1 MRQCVGNKKISS
13 LSKGRDCHSCYH
25 PFFMSGSLQNTLSG
39 TPAVA
44 LIPYLYNGSSR
55 AASSFSMPGSE
66 AIFHGFVC
74 APSHRVELSLPA
86 SFMYSS
92 LHCLYEVEANIHP
105 QRICVKS
112 FYSKWA
118 ERCGAWDRNL
128 RIQWSLQVVKGGYV
142 SHGSRRMP
150 PKLCIQHQLFLQP
163 E

>member
-1 MRQCVGNKKISS
+1 MLPPN
-13 LSKGRDCHSCYH
+13 
-25 PFFMSGSLQNTLSG
+25 FMSGSLQNTLSG
-39 TPAVA
+39 TPAIA

-112 FYSKWA
+112 FLFKVGRKVWGLGSGSKDPMEPA
-118 ERCGAWDRNL
+118 GRKG
-128 RIQWSLQVVKGGYV
+128 RICFPWQQKDASYALL
-142 SHGSRRMP
+142 HFTAIPSRSP
-150 PKLCIQHQLFLQP
+150 QELLHAASSISFL
-163 E
+163 

>member
-1 MRQCVGNKKISS
+1 MNSSCKKRLLIALRKAPLWTINHYFFLHSKCGNAWINVAIKNLIPIKGTRSS
-13 LSKGRDCHSCYH
+13 FVL
-25 PFFMSGSLQNTLSG
+25 PPNFMSGSLQNTLSG

-74 APSHRVELSLPA
+74 TRFHLPELSLPA

-112 FYSKWA
+112 FLFKMG
-118 ERCGAWDRNL
+118 ERCEAGI
-128 RIQWSLQVVKGGYV
+128 RI
-142 SHGSRRMP
+142 
-150 PKLCIQHQLFLQP
+150 
-163 E
+163 

>member
-1 MRQCVGNKKISS
+1 MLPPN
-13 LSKGRDCHSCYH
+13 
-25 PFFMSGSLQNTLSG
+25 FMSGSLQNTLSG
-39 TPAVA
+39 TPAIA

-74 APSHRVELSLPA
+74 TRFHLPELSLPA

-112 FYSKWA
+112 FLFKMDRKVW
-118 ERCGAWDRNL
+118 GWDQDL
-128 RIQWSLQVVKGGYV
+128 RIQWSLRVVKGGYV
-142 SHGSRRMP
+142 SHGSRMMP
-150 PKLCIQHQLFLQP
+150 PKLCIQHQLSLTA
-163 E
+163 

>member
-1 MRQCVGNKKISS
+1 MLPPN
-13 LSKGRDCHSCYH
+13 
-25 PFFMSGSLQNTLSG
+25 FMFGSLQNTLSG
-39 TPAVA
+39 TPAIA

-74 APSHRVELSLPA
+74 APSHQVELSLPA

-112 FYSKWA
+112 FLFKMGERYEAGIGIYGSNGACRWQREDMSPMTAEGCFLRSAALYSYA
-118 ERCGAWDRNL
+118 VPLSAGAFAR
-128 RIQWSLQVVKGGYV
+128 
-142 SHGSRRMP
+142 
-150 PKLCIQHQLFLQP
+150 CIQHQLSLTA
-163 E
+163 

>member
-1 MRQCVGNKKISS
+1 MLPPN
-13 LSKGRDCHSCYH
+13 
-25 PFFMSGSLQNTLSG
+25 FMSGSLQNTLSG

-92 LHCLYEVEANIHP
+92 LHCLYEVEATIHP

-112 FYSKWA
+112 FLFNMGRKVWGLRSGSKDPMEPA
-118 ERCGAWDRNL
+118 GREERICLPWQQRDASYALLHFIAMPSRSPQELWHAAS
-128 RIQWSLQVVKGGYV
+128 RIS
-142 SHGSRRMP
+142 
-150 PKLCIQHQLFLQP
+150 FL
-163 E
+163 

>member
-1 MRQCVGNKKISS
+1 MLPPN
-13 LSKGRDCHSCYH
+13 
-25 PFFMSGSLQNTLSG
+25 FMSGSLQNTLSG
-39 TPAVA
+39 TPAIA

-92 LHCLYEVEANIHP
+92 LHCLYEVEATIHP

-112 FYSKWA
+112 FYSKWEKGVRLGSGSKDSIDPA
-118 ERCGAWDRNL
+118 GGKG
-128 RIQWSLQVVKGGYV
+128 RICFPWQQKDASYALLHFIAKP
-142 SHGSRRMP
+142 SRSP
-150 PKLCIQHQLFLQP
+150 QELLHAASSISFL
-163 E
+163 

>member
-1 MRQCVGNKKISS
+1 MLPPN
-13 LSKGRDCHSCYH
+13 
-25 PFFMSGSLQNTLSG
+25 FMSGSLQNTLSG
-39 TPAVA
+39 TPAIA

-74 APSHRVELSLPA
+74 APSHQVELSLPA

-112 FYSKWA
+112 FLFNMGRKVWGLRSGSKDPMEPA
-118 ERCGAWDRNL
+118 GREG
-128 RIQWSLQVVKGGYV
+128 RICLPWQQRDASYALL
-142 SHGSRRMP
+142 HFIAMPSRSP
-150 PKLCIQHQLFLQP
+150 QEFLHAASSISFL
-163 E
+163 

>member
-1 MRQCVGNKKISS
+1 MLPPN
-13 LSKGRDCHSCYH
+13 
-25 PFFMSGSLQNTLSG
+25 FMSGSLQNTLSG
-39 TPAVA
+39 TPAIA

-92 LHCLYEVEANIHP
+92 LHCLYEVEATIHP

-112 FYSKWA
+112 FLFKMGRKVWGLGSGSKDPMEPA
-118 ERCGAWDRNL
+118 GGKG
-128 RIQWSLQVVKGGYV
+128 RICLPWQQKDASYALLHFIAKP
-142 SHGSRRMP
+142 SRSP
-150 PKLCIQHQLFLQP
+150 QELLHAASSISFL
-163 E
+163 

>member
-1 MRQCVGNKKISS
+1 MWQCLGNVAIKNLVPIKGTRSS
-13 LSKGRDCHSCYH
+13 FVL
-25 PFFMSGSLQNTLSG
+25 PPNFMSGSLQNTLSG

-112 FYSKWA
+112 FYSKWENGMRLGSKDPMEPA
-118 ERCGAWDRNL
+118 GGKG
-128 RIQWSLQVVKGGYV
+128 RICFPL
-142 SHGSRRMP
+142 
-150 PKLCIQHQLFLQP
+150 
-163 E
+163 